1 LKRTVQCRS
10 VLEREREREA
20 ARARFENILSRK
32 LFFRVLKLIRF
43 SRSVGGNTQGIN
55 FTENVVPFFQ
65 KKKEQ
70 HKVLRNNIPALKP
83 TRSRNTMMHIKNVL
97 CFICALLIAAT
108 SALCAL
114 AKPIDNLYP
123 PYESDAAE
131 AVFNATKSYRWT
143 NSSANLQV
151 PSGQF
156 PSTTVNIT
164 MRSDGSPFREG
175 DEFVTYVAGFS
186 SGYAF
191 LIKSCDRNTGMI
203 YIQLHI
209 LHYCKLLYIS
219 TICFW
224 KASRA
229 CGRLSLKVGV
239 IKPFSTENNS
249 PCK

>member
-1 LKRTVQCRS
+1 
-10 VLEREREREA
+10 
-20 ARARFENILSRK
+20 
-32 LFFRVLKLIRF
+32 
-43 SRSVGGNTQGIN
+43 
-55 FTENVVPFFQ
+55 VPFFQ

-70 HKVLRNNIPALKP
+70 HKVLRNNIPALK
-83 TRSRNTMMHIKNVL
+83 TTTSRNTMMRIKNVL

-175 DEFVTYVAGFS
+175 DEFVTYAAGFS

-191 LIKSCDRNTGMI
+191 LIKSCDRNRVSRLCTSFLI
-203 YIQLHI
+203 YSWNI
-209 LHYCKLLYIS
+209 LFFIGTFYI
-219 TICFW
+219 
-224 KASRA
+224 
-229 CGRLSLKVGV
+229 
-239 IKPFSTENNS
+239 PFSKNEW
-249 PCK
+249 

>member
-1 LKRTVQCRS
+1 MQKRA
-10 VLEREREREA
+10 REREREA

-191 LIKSCDRNTGMI
+191 LIKSCDRNRVSRLCTSFFNI
-203 YIQLHI
+203 FLEYFIFYYWHF
-209 LHYCKLLYIS
+209 LYSIFKERVMRVWS
-219 TICFW
+219 LRNSYEVDTI
-224 KASRA
+224 
-229 CGRLSLKVGV
+229 
-239 IKPFSTENNS
+239 
-249 PCK
+249 

>member
-1 LKRTVQCRS
+1 MQKRA
-10 VLEREREREA
+10 REREREA

-70 HKVLRNNIPALKP
+70 HKVLRNNIPALKT

-191 LIKSCDRNTGMI
+191 LIKSCDRNRVSRLCTSFFNI
-203 YIQLHI
+203 FLEYFIFYYWHF
-209 LHYCKLLYIS
+209 LYSIFKERVMRVWS
-219 TICFW
+219 LRNSYEVDTI
-224 KASRA
+224 
-229 CGRLSLKVGV
+229 
-239 IKPFSTENNS
+239 
-249 PCK
+249 